1 MNMITDKMI
10 GEYKDFNMYKSDSG
24 MYYFSDLVNGY
35 FIQRVFDTIEGM
47 KEFINSDKLGKI

>member
-1 MNMITDKMI
+1 MITDKMV
-10 GEYKDFNMYKSDSG
+10 GEYKGFYMYKSDSG

-47 KEFINSDKLGKI
+47 KEFIDSDKLGKV